1 MNKFVI
7 LGLFVASAMAVP
19 MPDNT
24 GNVDCLEME
33 DSLFSCLAVK
43 ANNALSRAARSSD
56 IQLIS
61 GITFVRDTPME
72 RSGKSL
78 KTEIE
83 VLNELPR
90 DASDRTM
97 KLFSMLYDS
106 AVSFLKSHSLKINMP
121 EESVSRALTEG
132 RGKIK
137 KVVLPLIA
145 AAGLKILALVPILFG
160 GLGLL
165 VLKALVVGKIALLI
179 AGILAFQKLF
189 GSGASGASGFGASNF
204 FKNLQ
209 PSSSYYDNNAGT
221 QGWASGNGQQQ
232 QQGYYKRS
240 FDDGKTAQNLAY
252 SAHVPTETD

>member
-1 MNKFVI
+1 MNKFVL

-24 GNVDCLEME
+24 GKVDCLEME

-72 RSGKSL
+72 RSGKAL
-78 KTEIE
+78 KTETE

-90 DASDRTM
+90 DSSDRTM
-97 KLFSMLYDS
+97 KLLSMLYDS
-106 AVSFLKSHSLKINMP
+106 AVSFFKSHSLKINMP
-121 EESVSRALTEG
+121 EESVSRALIEG

-165 VLKALVVGKIALLI
+165 VLKALVVGKVALLI

-189 GSGASGASGFGASNF
+189 GSGASGFGASNL
-204 FKNLQ
+204 FKNVQ
-209 PSSSYYDNNAGT
+209 PSSSFYDNNAGA
-221 QGWASGNGQQQ
+221 QGWAAGNGQQQ
-232 QQGYYKRS
+232 QQGYYQRS
-240 FDDGKTAQNLAY
+240 FDDGKTAQSLAY